1 MLQFVF
7 MISLS
12 VLLIAYGFIAIFKKD
27 WIWKVREFSA
37 RLEGKGNLKREG
49 TSNVN
54 MLGNIMGVL
63 AILLG
68 ALGLVTNVG
77 MLVLI

>member
-1 MLQFVF
+1 
-7 MISLS
+7 MIGLS
-12 VLLIAYGFIAIFKKD
+12 ILLIAYGFIALFKKD

-37 RLEGKGNLKREG
+37 RLEGKGHLKRDG
-49 TSNVN
+49 SGSVN
-54 MLGNIMGVL
+54 ILGNLMGVL

-68 ALGLVTNVG
+68 MLGLVTNVG

>member
-1 MLQFVF
+1 MLQFII

-12 VLLIAYGFIAIFKKD
+12 LLLIAYGFIALFKKD

-37 RLEGKGNLKREG
+37 RLEGKGHLKREG
-49 TSNVN
+49 TSTVDI
-54 MLGNIMGVL
+54 LGNMMGIL

-68 ALGLVTNVG
+68 LLGLITNVG